1 MTDIRSRHTRGSA
14 TPAHPGDRADVL
26 AAGAVLWRRGSD
38 AGATSELGHG
48 VQVALVHRPRY
59 GDWTLPKGKLERGES
74 MPAAAVRE
82 VAEETGFT
90 ARLGS
95 ALGDVSYAVPEGTKL
110 VRCWVA
116 EALVGRFVPS
126 AEVDGMRWIDPTVAA
141 DVLSYGRD
149 IEVLERFATVGVPS
163 ATVLMVRHAK
173 AGSRR
178 QWDGDDAL
186 RPLSRTGREQ
196 ARRVAGLLPLF
207 GPDRIVSAPAVRCW
221 ETVVPLAERLGM
233 DVADEPLLSED
244 GYRLDPVAGRDRLR
258 KLAAGPGVTVLC
270 SQGGV
275 IPDLVGELA
284 GDAGRRTGVDPDDVP
299 SRKASTWVLALRE
312 GELLTA
318 DYYPYPTG

>member
-1 MTDIRSRHTRGSA
+1 MTDIRSSHLVGTPTPSRH
-14 TPAHPGDRADVL
+14 GDRADVL
-26 AAGAVLWRRGSD
+26 AAGAVLWRGGSD
-38 AGATSELGHG
+38 DDATNGLWRG
-48 VQVALVHRPRY
+48 VRVALVHRPRY

-95 ALGDVSYAVPEGTKL
+95 ALGDVSYVVSEGTKL
-110 VRCWVA
+110 VRFWVA
-116 EALVGRFVPS
+116 EALRGRFVPS
-126 AEVDGMRWIDPTVAA
+126 AEVDEMRWVDPTAA
-141 DVLSYGRD
+141 AELLSYQRD
-149 IEVLERFATVGVPS
+149 LEVLQRFTVIGVPS

-196 ARRVAGLLPLF
+196 ARRVAELLPLF
-207 GPDRIVSAPAVRCW
+207 GPDRIVSAPPVRCR
-221 ETVVPLAERLGM
+221 ETVLPLAERLGM
-233 DVADEPLLSED
+233 GVTDEPLLSED
-244 GYRLDPVAGRDRLR
+244 GYRLDPAAGLDRLR
-258 KLAAGPGVTVLC
+258 ELVAQPGVTVVC

-284 GDAGRRTGVDPDDVP
+284 GDAERRTGVDPDDVP

-312 GELLTA
+312 GRLLTA
-318 DYYPYPTG
+318 DYYPYPT